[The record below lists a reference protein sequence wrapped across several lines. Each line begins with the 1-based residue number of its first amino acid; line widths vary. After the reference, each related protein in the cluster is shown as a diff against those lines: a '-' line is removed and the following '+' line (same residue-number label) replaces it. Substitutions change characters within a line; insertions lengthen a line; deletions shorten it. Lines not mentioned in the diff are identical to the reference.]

1 MDCNS
6 CEKKNNPSPVPYIV
20 YESSLSRAER
30 NFRRMFWAF
39 IAVLIALFITN
50 AAWIYCWQQYD
61 YSSTSTDIV
70 QDGQGLNIVGDR
82 NMVDEYEPES

>member
-6 CEKKNNPSPVPYIV
+6 CKEQNPSPVPYIV

-30 NFRRMFWAF
+30 NFKRMFWAF

-50 AAWIYCWQQYD
+50 GAWLYCWQLYD
-61 YSSTSTDIV
+61 YSSTSIE
-70 QDGQGLNIVGDR
+70 QDGHGLNIVGDR
-82 NMVDEYEPES
+82 NMVDEYEPAN